1 MKTIKYETINTLKVV
16 VGFGRLLVNAV
27 ATQRIMDGL
36 IKESV
41 HFKKM
46 QELSKAIFVASTKYK
61 EGDTT
66 KIEEMKAQSKSE
78 RKLLESELNEQYK
91 INAVYFEPRKNE
103 IAVSDEV
110 IEEFNV
116 LLKQARKNKQ
126 AVLTDKAMVPNL
138 VNEKYYLKE
147 GEKIIEKTIS
157 EIGEDFPLGCIK
169 ELNEEDSMKFEIQK
183 EEERILKMNEIEK
196 DIAFSELKS
205 EVINQILIKTM
216 ELELDGYSHE
226 EAKDQAMTEGVA
238 KINELKVKYSQS

>member
-1 MKTIKYETINTLKVV
+1 MKTIKYKTVNTLKVV
-16 VGFGRLLVNAV
+16 IGFDRLLVNAV

-36 IKESV
+36 IKENV

-46 QELSKAIFVASTKYK
+46 QELSSAISTESLKGK
-61 EGDTT
+61 
-66 KIEEMKAQSKSE
+66 KIDHEKMAKMKIQSKNE

-91 INAVYFEPRKNE
+91 DNAIHFEPRKNE

-110 IEEFNV
+110 VEEFNA
-116 LLKQARKNKQ
+116 LLEQAHKNKQ
-126 AVLTDKAMVPNL
+126 AVLTDKTMVPNL
-138 VNEKYYLKE
+138 INEKYYLKE

-196 DIAFSELKS
+196 DSAFSKLKS

-216 ELELDGYSHE
+216 ELELDGFSHE
-226 EAKDQAMTEGVA
+226 EAKAQAMTEGIA
-238 KINELKVKYSQS
+238 KIDELKVKYSQS